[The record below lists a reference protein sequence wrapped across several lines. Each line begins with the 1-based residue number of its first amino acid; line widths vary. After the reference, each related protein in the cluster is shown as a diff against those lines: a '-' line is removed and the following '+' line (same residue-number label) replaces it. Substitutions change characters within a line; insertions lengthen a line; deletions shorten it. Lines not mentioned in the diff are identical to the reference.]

1 MSYNAAIL
9 ARRLTG
15 EKYDRHERDD
25 DASSLSSSS
34 TSSHRGKTSTRSNEE
49 CEMFARQI
57 AKSSDLP
64 VECKEIKN
72 KPIVATSSSMFY
84 VPTWE
89 YMDDYS
95 GA

>member
-34 TSSHRGKTSTRSNEE
+34 TPSHRGKTSTRSNEE
-49 CEMFARQI
+49 CEMFA
-57 AKSSDLP
+57 
-64 VECKEIKN
+64 
-72 KPIVATSSSMFY
+72 
-84 VPTWE
+84 
-89 YMDDYS
+89 
-95 GA
+95 